1 MSDLAG
7 RDDARFVNPPRITS
21 DGRSIDVAFEGG
33 VARLDADDLEVRSRI
48 PTDIDVSSIL
58 VEVPGTSEVVGSGS
72 NGLVGRW
79 DMAEGRE
86 VVRGRSPEPSMLS
99 DVDVSPDGEIVAA
112 YHLVTYELVLFDA
125 ATLAPVGLPLPTGDF
140 VHAPQFDPGDG
151 TLLGNGL
158 FNVNGITR
166 TTMDPETWLERACH
180 AAGRNL
186 TREEWAEHV
195 GSDEPYRR
203 TCPEWPAPS

>member
-1 MSDLAG
+1 M
-7 RDDARFVNPPRITS
+7 NPPRITS

-112 YHLVTYELVLFDA
+112 YHLVTYALVLFDA

-140 VHAPQFDPGDG
+140 VHAPPVRPRRRDPARQRA
-151 TLLGNGL
+151 LQ
-158 FNVNGITR
+158 R
-166 TTMDPETWLERACH
+166 QRDPRARRWTPRRGWSGRAMPP
-180 AAGRNL
+180 AA
-186 TREEWAEHV
+186 T
-195 GSDEPYRR
+195 
-203 TCPEWPAPS
+203 